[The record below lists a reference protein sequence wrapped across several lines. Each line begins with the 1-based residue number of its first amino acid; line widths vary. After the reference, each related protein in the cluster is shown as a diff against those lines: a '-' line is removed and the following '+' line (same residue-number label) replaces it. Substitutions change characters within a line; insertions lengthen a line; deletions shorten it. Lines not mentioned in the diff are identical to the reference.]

1 MSLAGVGEPKA
12 AKHSPALCAHPCFPV
27 LCFGV
32 VLISDC
38 VCVQSVPV
46 ERSSV
51 DKQGEC
57 VGGLVFGWSVGGG
70 VVRGA
75 RCGAMWAAYSGVS
88 WSYLSDNTLLRRRYS
103 CFFSQDKSCA
113 ASNRSWSNRRC
124 TSDELCGAPPHTAR
138 SSDWSPTHQQIMY

>member
-1 MSLAGVGEPKA
+1 M
-12 AKHSPALCAHPCFPV
+12 
-27 LCFGV
+27 
-32 VLISDC
+32 
-38 VCVQSVPV
+38 PV

-51 DKQGEC
+51 DKHGEC

-103 CFFSQDKSCA
+103 CFFHKTNLAQRAIARGRTGGALAMSYA
-113 ASNRSWSNRRC
+113 AHR
-124 TSDELCGAPPHTAR
+124 HTHLGLLAV
-138 SSDWSPTHQQIMY
+138 YN

>member
-1 MSLAGVGEPKA
+1 MSVAGVGEPKA
-12 AKHSPALCAHPCFPV
+12 AKHSPALCAHACFPV

-57 VGGLVFGWSVGGG
+57 VGGLVFGWSVEGG
-70 VVRGA
+70 VVQKGA
-75 RCGAMWAAYSGVS
+75 VWCDVGGLQWGFLV
-88 WSYLSDNTLLRRRYS
+88 L
-103 CFFSQDKSCA
+103 
-113 ASNRSWSNRRC
+113 
-124 TSDELCGAPPHTAR
+124 P
-138 SSDWSPTHQQIMY
+138 I